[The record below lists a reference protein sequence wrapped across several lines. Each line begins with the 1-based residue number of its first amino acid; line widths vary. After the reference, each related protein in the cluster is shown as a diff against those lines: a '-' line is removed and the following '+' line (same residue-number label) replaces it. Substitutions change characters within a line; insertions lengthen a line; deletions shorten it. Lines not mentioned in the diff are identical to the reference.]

1 MIQGALTAME
11 TLSVREFTRS
21 KFDEKEVRER
31 AYRRLQAAQEFRLL
45 LTTFV
50 TTGRLEEEAA
60 SRADA
65 EAKAAELP
73 KTDFDTPNERRI
85 AL

>member
-1 MIQGALTAME
+1 MIQGALLAME
-11 TLSVREFTRS
+11 QVSTREWARS

-31 AYRRLQAAQEFRLL
+31 AYLRLQASQEFRLL

-50 TTGRLEEEAA
+50 NTGRLVEEAA

-65 EAKAAELP
+65 EAQAASLP
-73 KTDFDTPNERRI
+73 STDAETPNERRRP
-85 AL
+85 L